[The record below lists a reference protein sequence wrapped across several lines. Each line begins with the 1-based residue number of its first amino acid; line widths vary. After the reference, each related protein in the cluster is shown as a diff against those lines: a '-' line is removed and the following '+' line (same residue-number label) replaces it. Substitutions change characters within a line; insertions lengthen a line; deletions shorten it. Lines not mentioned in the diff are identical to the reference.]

1 MVTDQKHSS
10 DSTPSEQN
18 AEAYSVFFREN
29 SALKKELKYYHS
41 QHNTLEMRDIEE
53 IARSCLSLK
62 FLDLDGCGNISKKA
76 MNYLVSLNP
85 NIHIE
90 NIDEDYR
97 SDSESSSSGS
107 ETESEC

>member
-1 MVTDQKHSS
+1 MT
-10 DSTPSEQN
+10 
-18 AEAYSVFFREN
+18 AEFFAVN
-29 SALKKELKYYHS
+29 KKFRF
-41 QHNTLEMRDIEE
+41 NTSRCGEDIEE

-97 SDSESSSSGS
+97 SDSESSSWLRNRIRMLIFSLKDIAFFSIISGRF
-107 ETESEC
+107 TIRRI